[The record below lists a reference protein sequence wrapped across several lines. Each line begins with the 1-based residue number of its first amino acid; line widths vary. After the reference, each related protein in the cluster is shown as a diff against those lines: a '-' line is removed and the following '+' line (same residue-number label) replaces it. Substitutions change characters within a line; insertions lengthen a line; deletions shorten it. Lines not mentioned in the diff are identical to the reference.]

1 MEEFIKTINVYDYER
16 FRARVIDECQVST
29 ATWSH
34 WRNSKHEPTAKY
46 KQIIDQIATEMFGAP
61 IYNTGKGGQQ

>member
-16 FRARVIDECQVST
+16 FRARVIDKCQVST

-34 WRNSKHEPTAKY
+34 WRNSKHEPTEKY